1 MKKGEKCVLTCRADY
16 AYGDRAQGKIP
27 AGATLKFEVELLS
40 WTSLKKVTSDGAVQR
55 EIEMEGSGYDT
66 PELLDEVTLEVTQLT
81 PQQGETQT
89 LHLPLLDDAEHV
101 IKGIREAVREM
112 KQGETSRIVIK
123 VPSQY
128 THETEGVVCED
139 TQEEAVQYRLTLKEL
154 VPAKKTWDMSHEE
167 KLERVQNRKAAG
179 NELLKAGNLGRALD
193 KYVQAV
199 EPFKYDADKVEDAE
213 ARLLLCQVYTNM
225 AMAHYKRQEFK
236 QARDSAV
243 EALKSK
249 DDHVKALLWK
259 ARALLAVKE
268 YADAI
273 DAARVAATHQDDP
286 AHALAQK
293 VLQTCEAAKAK
304 YDQKEAARLRKIM
317 RRARDEL

>member
-193 KYVQAV
+193 KYVQGTRVYWCVLVRAHGVHTWHLYGHSGGTVQIRRRQGGGCRGAPVAV
-199 EPFKYDADKVEDAE
+199 PGVHQHGHGA
-213 ARLLLCQVYTNM
+213 L
-225 AMAHYKRQEFK
+225 
-236 QARDSAV
+236 QATGVQAGS
-243 EALKSK
+243 
-249 DDHVKALLWK
+249 
-259 ARALLAVKE
+259 
-268 YADAI
+268 
-273 DAARVAATHQDDP
+273 
-286 AHALAQK
+286 
-293 VLQTCEAAKAK
+293 
-304 YDQKEAARLRKIM
+304 
-317 RRARDEL
+317 